1 MFLFKSIHSRI
12 KLCVVFHF
20 LIKVRGKGPENS
32 LKISTI
38 EFIIKVKQYMW
49 NLTVVLYILIQLK
62 MITDVTVIII
72 IIKLSNLV
80 MGDNLSL
87 NGIVILSICEF

>member
-1 MFLFKSIHSRI
+1 M
-12 KLCVVFHF
+12 
-20 LIKVRGKGPENS
+20 RGKGPENS